1 MGTDFWM
8 TACGTPSSA
17 GMTLVV
23 RQAAPGADVHADHG
37 ASRALPAFDIT
48 WAVSEGH
55 YPSLHP
61 GMDF

>member
-8 TACGTPSSA
+8 TACRASSSA
-17 GMTLVV
+17 GMALVV
-23 RQAAPGADVHADHG
+23 HQAAPGADVHTDLG
-37 ASRALPAFDIT
+37 ASRALPAFHIT